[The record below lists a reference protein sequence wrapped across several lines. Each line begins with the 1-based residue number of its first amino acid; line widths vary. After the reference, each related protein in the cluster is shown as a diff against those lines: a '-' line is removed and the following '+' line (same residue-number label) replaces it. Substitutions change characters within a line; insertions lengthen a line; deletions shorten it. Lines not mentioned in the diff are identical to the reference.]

1 MKKYLLK
8 YSIEFLVIVMGIS
21 ISFLM
26 EKRNAN
32 KYKEELKNQSLQRI
46 IKNTEVDLND
56 FDFNYNVN
64 KSASKAINWL
74 VENNDNLLN
83 ISNDSVGFYLNNAVL
98 LNTIF
103 VDNQEEYRALQN
115 SGLIELIENEKV
127 VTYLQNKYIYH
138 EFYKKIEAEIMT
150 EGRALSDFL
159 YENTVLKDEK
169 RDDYG
174 YYYNRV
180 SKLKNTI
187 PNEVLERLKNKK
199 GLHDYYVNA
208 IKNRIINDSLLINYL
223 NTEAITQ

>member
-1 MKKYLLK
+1 
-8 YSIEFLVIVMGIS
+8 MGIS

-208 IKNRIINDSLLINYL
+208 IKNRIINDSLLIDYL

>member
-208 IKNRIINDSLLINYL
+208 IKNRIINDSLLIDYL

>member
-1 MKKYLLK
+1 MKKYLFK

-208 IKNRIINDSLLINYL
+208 IKNRIINDSLLIDFL

>member
-74 VENNDNLLN
+74 VENNANLLN

-150 EGRALSDFL
+150 ESRALSDFL

-169 RDDYG
+169 RDNYG

-208 IKNRIINDSLLINYL
+208 IKNRIINDSLLIDYL
-223 NTEAITQ
+223 NTEAITH

>member
-1 MKKYLLK
+1 
-8 YSIEFLVIVMGIS
+8 
-21 ISFLM
+21 
-26 EKRNAN
+26 
-32 KYKEELKNQSLQRI
+32 
-46 IKNTEVDLND
+46 
-56 FDFNYNVN
+56 
-64 KSASKAINWL
+64 
-74 VENNDNLLN
+74 
-83 ISNDSVGFYLNNAVL
+83 
-98 LNTIF
+98 
-103 VDNQEEYRALQN
+103 
-115 SGLIELIENEKV
+115 
-127 VTYLQNKYIYH
+127 
-138 EFYKKIEAEIMT
+138 MT

-208 IKNRIINDSLLINYL
+208 IKNRIINDSLLIDYL